1 MKSGSEWPSK
11 KDGRRNLLQRKSV
24 CPSCYF
30 SFLPVPGQYQI
41 VRLQSKHPPGAACL
55 SGNSCPD
62 QKLLQHQPTFV
73 RHESSSRPPEL
84 LSIAFRLPTL
94 KIGHHKLCAAE
105 IRLPGVL
112 ISLRKSN
119 NRQFCGRRV
128 LSFNISIQLF
138 TGISPSL
145 LSVFSFHGALWA
157 RPLPP
162 HSPPAGEERLFL
174 LPEGRRPSLRRSSGS
189 D

>member
-1 MKSGSEWPSK
+1 MKPGSEWPSK

-24 CPSCYF
+24 CPFCYL

-41 VRLQSKHPPGAACL
+41 VRLQIKHPPGIACM
-55 SGNSCPD
+55 SGNSCPGK
-62 QKLLQHQPTFV
+62 KLLRRQSAFV
-73 RHESSSRPPEL
+73 CHESSFRPPEL

-94 KIGHHKLCAAE
+94 KIGHHKLCAAR

-128 LSFNISIQLF
+128 LSFNIRVQLF

-145 LSVFSFHGALWA
+145 LSVFSFHDVL
-157 RPLPP
+157 
-162 HSPPAGEERLFL
+162 
-174 LPEGRRPSLRRSSGS
+174 
-189 D
+189 

>member
-1 MKSGSEWPSK
+1 MKLGSEWPSK

-24 CPSCYF
+24 CPFCYL

-41 VRLQSKHPPGAACL
+41 VRLQSIHPPGIACM
-55 SGNSCPD
+55 SGNSCPN
-62 QKLLQHQPTFV
+62 QKLPQQQSAFA
-73 RHESSSRPPEL
+73 RHHPSFRPPEL

-119 NRQFCGRRV
+119 NR
-128 LSFNISIQLF
+128 
-138 TGISPSL
+138 
-145 LSVFSFHGALWA
+145 
-157 RPLPP
+157 
-162 HSPPAGEERLFL
+162 HSAKVTVA
-174 LPEGRRPSLRRSSGS
+174 
-189 D
+189 